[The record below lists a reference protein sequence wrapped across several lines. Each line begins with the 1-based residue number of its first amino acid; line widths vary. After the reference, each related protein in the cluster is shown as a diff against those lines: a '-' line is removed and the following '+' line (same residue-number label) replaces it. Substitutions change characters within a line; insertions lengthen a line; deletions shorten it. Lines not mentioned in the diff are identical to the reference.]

1 LNSERWHQIAEIF
14 QAAVEMAARSRNAGR
29 SWACGEDAELRS
41 EVESL
46 LAMGSGPDTLLTTV
60 ISAAARSISVERND
74 DLIGRRIGAY
84 KVTGYIGEGGMAEVV
99 RAVRDD
105 DEY

>member
-1 LNSERWHQIAEIF
+1 LNSERWQQIEEIF
-14 QAAVEMAARSRNAGR
+14 QAAVEMAAHERPAFLDR
-29 SWACGEDAELRS
+29 ACGEDTELRS

-46 LAMGSGPDTLLTTV
+46 LAMESGPDTLLTTV